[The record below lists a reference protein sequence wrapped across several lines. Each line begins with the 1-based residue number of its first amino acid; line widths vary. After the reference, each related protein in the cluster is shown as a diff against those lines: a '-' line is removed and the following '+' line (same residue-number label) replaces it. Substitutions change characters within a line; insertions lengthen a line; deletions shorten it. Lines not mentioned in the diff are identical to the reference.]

1 MNCSACLLRAHHATT
16 YGVINRQHTPPSL
29 DASGN
34 IRFENTKFDGT
45 KLPLVVCASLNHN
58 RWYKLPTF
66 TNRNS
71 ASFQPQIAPIA
82 PESRQEDAHVR
93 C

>member
-16 YGVINRQHTPPSL
+16 YGVINRQHPPL

-45 KLPLVVCASLNHN
+45 KLPMVVLRRAE
-58 RWYKLPTF
+58 
-66 TNRNS
+66 
-71 ASFQPQIAPIA
+71 PQ
-82 PESRQEDAHVR
+82 QVV
-93 C
+93 